1 MASEVK
7 RSINLEYQADLKQL
21 IAQLEKMPGITAQE
35 AKKMVSVLDTNFRRA
50 EKAAKRSQEASKKA
64 AREAQ
69 RAFQEIDTRGAEA
82 GLEAVSD
89 ASGEVDSTLSALGGT
104 LGTIAPEFGEL
115 TGFVGDTAAAVEA
128 LTALGGNIAK
138 MAIPVVGALIAMS
151 AAYHDLAGDVEEAE
165 EKIRASGEALADMQA
180 ATEGFREK
188 ISFKQLELEVAL
200 GNERV
205 ETLEQQK
212 AIMEAQAL
220 TSQRLEALDAERA
233 EAQKE
238 FNEAFSAYTHNA
250 EIAKDIT
257 KIHYGLNE
265 EMADQHDVLERA
277 TVRLN
282 SLNGQSAKLHEET
295 LSIASDILLVKQ
307 KENQEAELAKSQEAA
322 RKALAEQT
330 RREEE
335 QRLAA
340 LEAQAELEEI
350 LASANRDLLSASEK
364 AIVFADEQLD
374 KLQEIED
381 LTGQT
386 LELEEARSAVIQR
399 MGRDLKAIEA
409 KELAE
414 ANEELAEQNKQL
426 QDVVEF
432 MESIPDIAQQTA
444 DELRAMFMEVAA
456 SIAAPFQEIFQGV
469 MSLSSELMGLT
480 LDRLTQSQNEITE
493 INDQIAKAGSKSQ
506 VDALKEE
513 RRIALEAIK
522 DQKARATEQFKVN
535 KSLRIAEAIMGTA
548 SAAAQALASP
558 PGPPTTIPLAALAAA
573 LGAVQIARIANE
585 QPSFHQGGMV
595 TGLQPDERSAV
606 LRTGEGVLTAQGVA
620 AAGGPAGVNAL
631 NQGGAGGQPLT
642 VVFTASNRVMDGA
655 VYNAM
660 RSGSQL
666 RSVTRDLRPRGR
678 KNIYRQQARI

>member
-1 MASEVK
+1 MAAEVK
-7 RSINLEYQADLKQL
+7 RTVNLEYQADLKQL
-21 IAQLEKMPGITAQE
+21 ISQLEKMPGITAQE
-35 AKKMVSVLDTNFRRA
+35 AKKMVSVLDSNFRRA

-64 AREAQ
+64 AKEAQ
-69 RAFQEIDTRGAEA
+69 RAFEDIDTANAEA
-82 GLEAVSD
+82 KLEAVSD

-165 EKIRASGEALADMQA
+165 EKIRASQEALADMQA

-220 TSQRLEALDAERA
+220 TSQRLEALDAERM
-233 EAQKE
+233 EAQKQ
-238 FNEAFSAYTHNA
+238 FNEAQ
-250 EIAKDIT
+250 T
-257 KIHYGLNE
+257 KYNQDLEKAQDLTAVTGRLTSQMVVH
-265 EMADQHDVLERA
+265 HDDLERKQ
-277 TVRLN
+277 VRLN
-282 SLNGQSAKLHEET
+282 SLNAQSAALREET
-295 LSIASDILLVKQ
+295 LSLASDILLVKQ

-340 LEAQAELEEI
+340 LEAQAELQEI
-350 LASANRDLLSASEK
+350 LASANRDLLSESEK

-374 KLQEIED
+374 KIQEIED

-386 LELEEARSAVIQR
+386 LELEQARSAVIQR

-414 ANEELAEQNKQL
+414 ANEQLAA
-426 QDVVEF
+426 VVDF
-432 MESIPDIAQQTA
+432 MEDIPDEAQKMEIALSEMA
-444 DELRAMFMEVAA
+444 DKLRATFLELAA

-480 LDRLTQSQNEITE
+480 LDRLTQSQSEITE

-642 VVFTASNRVMDGA
+642 VVFTASNRVMDSA

>member
-89 ASGEVDSTLSALGGT
+89 ASGEVDSTLAALGGT

-138 MAIPVVGALIAMS
+138 MAIPVVAALIAMS

-220 TSQRLEALDAERA
+220 TSQRLEALDAERM
-233 EAQKE
+233 EAQKQ
-238 FNEAFSAYTHNA
+238 FNEAQ
-250 EIAKDIT
+250 T
-257 KIHYGLNE
+257 KYNQDLEKAQDLTAVTSRLTSQMVVH
-265 EMADQHDVLERA
+265 HDDLERKQ
-277 TVRLN
+277 VRLN
-282 SLNGQSAKLHEET
+282 SLNSQSAALREET
-295 LSIASDILLVKQ
+295 LSLASDILLVKQ
-307 KENQEAELAKSQEAA
+307 KENEEAELAKQQEAA
-322 RKALAEQT
+322 RKAFAEQT

-335 QRLAA
+335 LRLAA
-340 LEAQAELEEI
+340 LEAQAELQEI
-350 LASANRDLLSASEK
+350 LASANRDLLSESEK

-374 KLQEIED
+374 KIQEIED

-386 LELEEARSAVIQR
+386 LELEQARSAVIQR

-414 ANEELAEQNKQL
+414 ANEQLAS
-426 QDVVEF
+426 VVDF
-432 MESIPDIAQQTA
+432 MEDIPDEAQKMEAALSEMA
-444 DELRAMFMEVAA
+444 DKLRATFLELAA

-480 LDRLTQSQNEITE
+480 LDRLTQSQSEITE

-642 VVFTASNRVMDGA
+642 VVFTASNRVMDSA